1 MSLLLFFTGLGKTS
15 SIPKSKFKD
24 ITPYLEYEYDT
35 EIRINVNLDVEVEV
49 AQEKIITKP
58 KEEKIILKKN
68 TDILLL
74 LDEDF
79 WLIEDK

>member
-1 MSLLLFFTGLGKTS
+1 MSLLLLFPSLGKTS

-24 ITPYLEYEYDT
+24 ITPFIEYEYST
-35 EIRINVNLDVEVEV
+35 EINLNVNLKVELELIEARVI
-49 AQEKIITKP
+49 AKP
-58 KEEKIILKKN
+58 AEEKIIKKN

-74 LDEDF
+74 LDDDF

>member
-1 MSLLLFFTGLGKTS
+1 MSLLLLFPSLGKTS
-15 SIPKSKFKD
+15 SIPKSKFRD
-24 ITPYLEYEYDT
+24 ITPFIEYEYDT
-35 EIRINVNLDVEVEV
+35 EIRINVNLNVEVELV
-49 AQEKIITKP
+49 QEKIIAKP